1 MRVLWLSPWM
11 RPLARVYVDA
21 LAAIGHKAL
30 LVTSDQHHEAVAART
45 DERVLDPRPKDPRTM
60 GPLLR
65 TVREA
70 HTFRPDVVV
79 AELVWDPRWLAL
91 ARLAPMVHL
100 VHDDAPHDDTENRPA
115 WQRALFDHL
124 CRRARRVVTF
134 SSHVADR
141 MTPRLRHRPD
151 VVPLTSDVAESDV
164 PPPAPHRRDF
174 VLFGRM
180 GPYKNVPVALRA
192 WRAHHDSAS
201 YRGDR
206 LLLIGDGPLG
216 LGKLPPAC
224 EWRRTRYR
232 YSDVLDVLAGAKGS
246 LVHYRLATQSGV
258 QLLSLQLG
266 VTPLVSDSGGL
277 AEFQPPDEV
286 PVGMDDVAGLAVA
299 FSALADPAEAV
310 RRGARARAH
319 YAAHYAAPRS
329 ADRLVEVLA
338 EAAKG

>member
-21 LAAIGHKAL
+21 LAAAGHEAL
-30 LVTSDQHHEAVAART
+30 LVTSDQHHEAVKARD
-45 DERVLDPRPKDPRTM
+45 DERVLDPRPRDPRTL

-70 HTFRPDVVV
+70 RMFRPDVVV

-91 ARLAPMVHL
+91 ARLAPLVYL
-100 VHDDAPHDDTENRPA
+100 VHDDTPHDETETRPA

-124 CRRARRVVTF
+124 CRHARRVVTF

-141 MTPRLRHRPD
+141 MTPRLRRRPD

-164 PPPAPHRRDF
+164 PSPRPQRRDF

-180 GPYKNVPVALRA
+180 GMYKNVPVALRA
-192 WRAHHDSAS
+192 WQAHHDSTS

-216 LGKLPPAC
+216 LDMLPPAC
-224 EWRRTRYR
+224 EWRRARYQ

-246 LVHYRLATQSGV
+246 MVHYRVATQSGV

-266 VTPLVSDSGGL
+266 VTPMVSDSGGL
-277 AEFQPPDEV
+277 AEFQPPDEA
-286 PVGMDDVAGLAVA
+286 PIGMDDVAGLAAA
-299 FSALADPAEAV
+299 FSALADPAEAA

-329 ADRLVEVLA
+329 AGQLLEVLT
-338 EAAKG
+338 EAGG